1 MRVVEFR
8 GAPVKRQRKINAD
21 QLLLTFYDRPPQVVT
36 VEEWATCTNNKYYS
50 GDVRRCDVVR
60 NRSSK
65 KKKAGKNHGH
75 NRNAA
80 ASAR

>member
-8 GAPVKRQRKINAD
+8 GVPVKRQRKINDD

-36 VEEWATCTNNKYYS
+36 VEEWATFANNKYYS
-50 GDVRRCDVVR
+50 GDVRRRDVVR
-60 NRSSK
+60 NRAPK
-65 KKKAGKNHGH
+65 KKKDGKNHGH

-80 ASAR
+80 AAAR